1 MTEEHAPS
9 APEADPTA
17 GTRRSL
23 RRHIAGVAAVILA
36 ATGVGAWTAATDL
49 SGAIIASGSLV
60 VESNIKKVQHPTGGV
75 VAELPIQEGARVQ
88 AGDLL
93 VRLDAT
99 AARATYDSVSK
110 SLWEIAARNAR
121 LEAERDG
128 RPDLAIPAELNGAGP
143 EVGRIIDG
151 ERKLFRFRRDA
162 LQGQKAQL
170 RARIGQLDEEIK
182 GLVEQAAAKEQETAI
197 IGREYVGVEDLWKK
211 NLIQLTRLTSLQRDM
226 SRLKGERGVLVA
238 SIAQTKGKIAETELQ
253 IIQLEQNLRSEVGKD
268 LAENRAKAA
277 TLMEQKITAFDQLQ
291 RIEIRAP
298 QAGYVHE
305 LVVHTRGGV
314 IAPGEPILLIVP
326 NADSLVAE
334 VRVAPQDIDR
344 LQTGQAAGLRLPS
357 FDQRTTPELN
367 GRVTRIAADVSEDKR
382 TGSFYYLVRLG
393 VTKDELAKLDGAK
406 LMPGMPVEA
415 FIRTADRTI
424 LSYLTK
430 PLVDQARRAFREK

>member
-1 MTEEHAPS
+1 MTTGHTPIG
-9 APEADPTA
+9 PGADPTRE
-17 GTRRSL
+17 TRRSL
-23 RRHIAGVAAVILA
+23 RRHVAGVAAVIVV
-36 ATGVGAWTAATDL
+36 ATGAGAWTAATEL
-49 SGAIIASGSLV
+49 SGAIIATGSLV

-99 AARATYDSVSK
+99 TARATYDGVTK

-128 RPDLAIPAELNGAGP
+128 RDSLAIAPELEGAGP
-143 EVGRIIDG
+143 EVARIVDG

-170 RARIGQLDEEIK
+170 RERIGQLNEEIK
-182 GLVEQAAAKEQETAI
+182 GLAEQAAAKEQETAI
-197 IGREYVGVEDLWKK
+197 IGREYEGVEDLWKK

-238 SIAQTKGKIAETELQ
+238 NIAQTKGKVSETELQ
-253 IIQLEQNLRSEVGKD
+253 IIQLEQNLRSDVAKE

-277 TLMEQKITAFDQLQ
+277 TLTEQRITAFDQLQ

-298 QAGYVHE
+298 QTGYVHE
-305 LVVHTRGGV
+305 LAVHTRGGV
-314 IAPGEPILLIVP
+314 ISPGEQIMLIVP

-344 LQTGQAAGLRLPS
+344 LQTGQAAGLRFPS

-367 GRVTRIAADVSEDKR
+367 GRVVRIAADVSEDKR

-393 VTKDELAKLDGAK
+393 VTKEELNRLDGAK

-415 FIRTADRTI
+415 FIRTADRTV

>member
-1 MTEEHAPS
+1 MTKPDTPPA
-9 APEADPTA
+9 AADPTA
-17 GTRRSL
+17 DTRRSL
-23 RRHIAGVAAVILA
+23 RRHIAGVGAIIAVALGA
-36 ATGVGAWTAATDL
+36 GAWTGATEL

-75 VAELPIQEGARVQ
+75 VADLLVEEGARVQ

-93 VRLDAT
+93 LRLDAT
-99 AARATYDSVSK
+99 TARATFDSVSK

-128 RPDLAIPAELNGAGP
+128 SDAVTIPPDLAGAGS
-143 EVGRIIDG
+143 EVTRIIDG

-162 LQGQKAQL
+162 RDGQKAQFQQ
-170 RARIGQLDEEIK
+170 RIGQLREEIK
-182 GLVEQAAAKEQETAI
+182 GLEEQAAAKEQETAI
-197 IGREYVGVEDLWKK
+197 IGREYEGVESLWKR
-211 NLIQLTRLTSLQRDM
+211 NLVQLNRLTTLERDM

-238 SIAQTKGKIAETELQ
+238 TIAQTKGKISETELQ
-253 IIQLEQNLRSEVGKD
+253 IIQLEQNLRSEVAKD

-277 TLMEQKITAFDQLQ
+277 TLAEQRITAFDQLQ

-298 QAGYVHE
+298 QTGYVHE
-305 LVVHTRGGV
+305 LSVHTRGGV
-314 IAPGEPILLIVP
+314 ITPGEPIMLIVP
-326 NADSLVAE
+326 TADSLVVE

-344 LQTGQAAGLRLPS
+344 LQTGQAAGLRFPS

-367 GRVTRIAADVSEDKR
+367 GRVSRITADVSEDKR

-393 VTKDELAKLDGAK
+393 VTKDELGRLDGAK
-406 LMPGMPVEA
+406 LIPGMPVEA
-415 FIRTADRTI
+415 FIRTADRSV

>member
-1 MTEEHAPS
+1 MTKPDTPPA
-9 APEADPTA
+9 AADPTA

-23 RRHIAGVAAVILA
+23 RRHIAGVGAIIAVALGA
-36 ATGVGAWTAATDL
+36 GAWTGATEL

-75 VAELPIQEGARVQ
+75 VADLLAEEGTRVQ

-93 VRLDAT
+93 IRLDAT
-99 AARATYDSVSK
+99 TARATFDSVSK

-128 RPDLAIPAELNGAGP
+128 RDAVAFPADLAGAGA
-143 EVGRIIDG
+143 EVARIVDG

-162 LQGQKAQL
+162 RDGQKAQL
-170 RARIGQLDEEIK
+170 EQRIGQLREEIK
-182 GLVEQAAAKEQETAI
+182 GLEEQSAAKEQETAI
-197 IGREYVGVEDLWKK
+197 IGREYEGVEGLWKR
-211 NLIQLTRLTSLQRDM
+211 NLVQLNRLTSLERDM

-238 SIAQTKGKIAETELQ
+238 TIAQTKGKISETELQ
-253 IIQLEQNLRSEVGKD
+253 IIQLEQNLRSEVAKE

-277 TLMEQKITAFDQLQ
+277 TLTEQKITAFDQLQ

-298 QAGYVHE
+298 QTGYVHE
-305 LVVHTRGGV
+305 LSVHTRGGV
-314 IAPGEPILLIVP
+314 ITPGEPIMLIVP
-326 NADSLVAE
+326 TADSLVVE

-344 LQTGQAAGLRLPS
+344 LQTGQAAGLRFPS

-367 GRVTRIAADVSEDKR
+367 GRVSRVAADVSEDKR

-393 VTKDELAKLDGAK
+393 VTKDELGRLDGAK
-406 LMPGMPVEA
+406 LIPGMPVEA
-415 FIRTADRTI
+415 FIRTADRTV

>member
-1 MTEEHAPS
+1 MTRADDPGRRG
-9 APEADPTA
+9 ADPTDA
-17 GTRRSL
+17 TRRSL
-23 RRHIAGVAAVILA
+23 RRHVAGVAAVIVA
-36 ATGVGAWTAATDL
+36 ATGAGAWTAATEL
-49 SGAIIASGSLV
+49 SGAIIATGSLV
-60 VESNIKKVQHPTGGV
+60 VETNIKKVQHPTGGV

-128 RPDLAIPAELNGAGP
+128 RDDLSVPAELSAAGA
-143 EVGRIIDG
+143 EVGRIVDG

-170 RARIGQLDEEIK
+170 RERIGQLNEETK

-197 IGREYVGVEDLWKK
+197 IEREYQGVEDLWTKK
-211 NLIQLTRLTSLQRDM
+211 LIPLTRLTSLQRDM
-226 SRLKGERGVLVA
+226 SRLKGERGVLMA
-238 SIAQTKGKIAETELQ
+238 SIAQTKGKVSETELQ
-253 IIQLEQNLRSEVGKD
+253 IIQLEQNLRSDVAKE

-277 TLMEQKITAFDQLQ
+277 TLTEQKITAFDQLQ

-298 QAGYVHE
+298 QTGYVHE
-305 LVVHTRGGV
+305 LAVHTRGGV
-314 IAPGEPILLIVP
+314 ITPGEPILLIVP
-326 NADSLVAE
+326 TADLLVAE

-344 LQTGQAAGLRLPS
+344 LRTGQAAGLRFPS

-393 VTKDELAKLDGAK
+393 VTKEELSRLDGAK
-406 LMPGMPVEA
+406 LVPGMPVEA
-415 FIRTADRTI
+415 FIRTADRTV

>member
-1 MTEEHAPS
+1 MTKDHDPPARD
-9 APEADPTA
+9 ADPTD

-23 RRHIAGVAAVILA
+23 RRHIAGVAAVIA
-36 ATGVGAWTAATDL
+36 VATGVGAWTAATDL
-49 SGAIIASGSLV
+49 SGAIIATGSLV

-75 VAELPIQEGARVQ
+75 VAELPVQEGDRVR

-99 AARATYDSVSK
+99 ATRATYDSVTK

-128 RPDLAIPAELNGAGP
+128 RPDLAILAELNAAGP

-151 ERKLFRFRRDA
+151 ERKLFRFRREA

-170 RARIGQLDEEIK
+170 RERIGQLNEEIK

-197 IGREYVGVEDLWKK
+197 IGREYAGVEELWKK

-238 SIAQTKGKIAETELQ
+238 SIAQTRGKVSETELQ
-253 IIQLEQNLRSEVGKD
+253 IIQLEQNLRSEVGKE
-268 LAENRAKAA
+268 LAENRAKTA

-298 QAGYVHE
+298 QTGYVHE
-305 LVVHTRGGV
+305 LAVHTRGGV
-314 IAPGEPILLIVP
+314 IAPGESILLIVP

-344 LQTGQAAGLRLPS
+344 LQTGQGAGLRFPS

-415 FIRTADRTI
+415 FIRTADRTV

>member
-1 MTEEHAPS
+1 MTRGCAPS
-9 APEADPTA
+9 PAPADPTA

-23 RRHIAGVAAVILA
+23 HRHTAGVGVVIALA
-36 ATGVGAWTAATDL
+36 MTAGAWTAATEL
-49 SGAIIASGSLV
+49 SGAIIATGSLV

-75 VAELPIQEGARVQ
+75 VAELPIQEGARVN

-99 AARATYDSVSK
+99 AARATFDSVTK

-128 RPDLAIPAELNGAGP
+128 RPDLAIPAELSGAGSD
-143 EVGRIIDG
+143 VGRIIDG

-162 LQGQKAQL
+162 LLGQKAQL
-170 RARIGQLDEEIK
+170 RERVGQLNEEIK
-182 GLVEQAAAKEQETAI
+182 GLSEQAAAKEQETAI
-197 IGREYVGVEDLWKK
+197 IDREYEGVEDLWKK
-211 NLIQLTRLTSLQRDM
+211 NLIQLTRLTGLQRDM
-226 SRLKGERGVLVA
+226 ARLKGERGILVA
-238 SIAQTKGKIAETELQ
+238 NIAQTKGKISETELQ
-253 IIQLEQNLRSEVGKD
+253 IIQLEQNLRSEVGKE

-298 QAGYVHE
+298 QTGYVHE
-305 LVVHTRGGV
+305 LAVHTRGGV
-314 IAPGEPILLIVP
+314 ITPGEPIMLIVP
-326 NADSLVAE
+326 TADSLVAE

-344 LQTGQAAGLRLPS
+344 LQVGQAAGLRFPS

-382 TGSFYYLVRLG
+382 TGSFFYLVRLG
-393 VTKDELAKLDGAK
+393 VTKEELAKLDGAK
-406 LMPGMPVEA
+406 LMPGMPLEA
-415 FIRTADRTI
+415 FIRTADRTV

-430 PLVDQARRAFREK
+430 PLVDQARKAFREK

>member
-1 MTEEHAPS
+1 MTKADTPNR
-9 APEADPTA
+9 PEPDTTRD
-17 GTRRSL
+17 TRRSL
-23 RRHIAGVAAVILA
+23 RRHIAGVATIIAV
-36 ATGVGAWTAATDL
+36 ATGAGAWTAATEL
-49 SGAIIASGSLV
+49 SGAIIATGSLV

-75 VAELPIQEGARVQ
+75 VAELPIEEGARVQ

-93 VRLDAT
+93 IRLDAT
-99 AARATYDSVSK
+99 TARATYDSVTK

-128 RPDLAIPAELNGAGP
+128 RDEVAFPKGLAEAGP
-143 EVGRIIDG
+143 EVARIVEG
-151 ERKLFRFRRDA
+151 ERKLFHFRRDA
-162 LQGQKAQL
+162 REGQKAQL
-170 RARIGQLDEEIK
+170 RERIGQLKEEIK
-182 GLVEQAAAKEQETAI
+182 GLVEQSVAKEQETAI
-197 IGREYVGVEDLWKK
+197 IGREYEGVEGLWKK
-211 NLIQLTRLTSLQRDM
+211 NLIQLTRLTSLERDI

-238 SIAQTKGKIAETELQ
+238 NIAQTKGKVSETELQ
-253 IIQLEQNLRSEVGKD
+253 IIQLEQNLRSDVAKE

-277 TLMEQKITAFDQLQ
+277 TLTEQKITALDQLQ
-291 RIEIRAP
+291 RIDIRSP
-298 QAGYVHE
+298 QTGYVHE
-305 LVVHTRGGV
+305 LSVHTRGGV
-314 IAPGEPILLIVP
+314 IAPGEPIMLIVP
-326 NADSLVAE
+326 TADSLVVE

-344 LQTGQAAGLRLPS
+344 LQTGQAAGLRFPS

-393 VTKDELAKLDGAK
+393 VTKDELGRLDGAK

-415 FIRTADRTI
+415 FIRTADRTV

>member
-1 MTEEHAPS
+1 MTEGHDPAVPD
-9 APEADPTA
+9 ADPTA

-23 RRHIAGVAAVILA
+23 QRHIAGVAAVIAVAL
-36 ATGVGAWTAATDL
+36 GVGAWTAATEL

-75 VAELPIQEGARVQ
+75 VAELPIQEGDRVR

-99 AARATYDSVSK
+99 AARATYDSVTK

-128 RPDLAIPAELNGAGP
+128 RPDLAIPADLNAAGP
-143 EVGRIIDG
+143 EVGRILDG
-151 ERKLFRFRRDA
+151 ERKLFRFRREA

-170 RARIGQLDEEIK
+170 RERIGQLNEEIK

-197 IGREYVGVEDLWKK
+197 IGREYAGVEELWKK

-238 SIAQTKGKIAETELQ
+238 SIAQTRGKVSETELQ
-253 IIQLEQNLRSEVGKD
+253 IIQLEQNLRSEVGKE
-268 LAENRAKAA
+268 LAENRAKTA

-291 RIEIRAP
+291 RIEIHAP
-298 QAGYVHE
+298 QTGYVHE
-305 LVVHTRGGV
+305 LAVHTRGGV
-314 IAPGEPILLIVP
+314 IAPGEPIMLIVP
-326 NADSLVAE
+326 TADSLVVE

-344 LQTGQAAGLRLPS
+344 LQTGQAAGLRFPS

-393 VTKDELAKLDGAK
+393 VSKDELAKLDGAK

-415 FIRTADRTI
+415 FIRTADRTV

>member
-1 MTEEHAPS
+1 MTRDQAS
-9 APEADPTA
+9 DDPTRE
-17 GTRRSL
+17 TRRSL
-23 RRHIAGVAAVILA
+23 RRHVAGVAAVIAL
-36 ATGVGAWTAATDL
+36 ATGTGAWTAATEL
-49 SGAIIASGSLV
+49 SGAIIATGSLV

-75 VAELPIQEGARVQ
+75 VAELPIQAGARVQ

-99 AARATYDSVSK
+99 TTRATYDSVTK

-128 RPDLAIPAELNGAGP
+128 RDEVAVPAELAGAGP
-143 EVGRIIDG
+143 DVARIVDG

-170 RARIGQLDEEIK
+170 RERIGQLREEIK

-197 IGREYVGVEDLWKK
+197 IGREYEGVEDLWKK

-226 SRLKGERGVLVA
+226 SRLKGERGILVA
-238 SIAQTKGKIAETELQ
+238 NIAQAKGKVSETELQ
-253 IIQLEQNLRSEVGKD
+253 IIQLEQNLRSEVAKE

-277 TLMEQKITAFDQLQ
+277 TLTEQRIAAFDQLQ

-298 QAGYVHE
+298 QTGYVHE
-305 LVVHTRGGV
+305 LAVHTRGGV
-314 IAPGEPILLIVP
+314 IAPGEPIMLIVP
-326 NADSLVAE
+326 N
-334 VRVAPQDIDR
+334 IDR
-344 LQTGQAAGLRLPS
+344 LQTGQAAGLRFPS

-393 VTKDELAKLDGAK
+393 VTKDELGRLDGAK

-415 FIRTADRTI
+415 FIRTADRTV